1 MIPSFG
7 RQTKEKLYTSEQPA
21 EQSVPKCNGDPQGE
35 TLSNRSKS
43 IVLLLAYY
51 CVFPARTS
59 GRVFYCPDQSCHYR
73 REFGMGVGMGW
84 KKSWQDFL
92 DVGNA
97 NTNLYHSGFGMG
109 VGKYSSKGL
118 KIPSGLSGCRKR
130 EYQFCI
136 SGYRATKSKVGL
148 YVSFNSLFIGLL
160 SEVWGSVNIPVSL

>member
-7 RQTKEKLYTSEQPA
+7 RQTKEKLHTSEQPA
-21 EQSVPKCNGDPQGE
+21 EQSASKCNGDPQGE

-59 GRVFYCPDQSCHYR
+59 GRVFYYPDQSCHYR
-73 REFGMGVGMGW
+73 RGFGMGGWYGMKKVLTGLSGW
-84 KKSWQDFL
+84 
-92 DVGNA
+92 GNA

-118 KIPSGLSGCRKR
+118 KIPSGLSGCRKH
-130 EYQFCI
+130 EYWFCI
-136 SGYRATKSKVGL
+136 SRHQATKSKVGL
-148 YVSFNSLFIGLL
+148 YVSFNSLFIDLL
-160 SEVWGSVNIPVSL
+160 SKVRDSVNIPVSL